1 MLNKWKSSWSRLLG
15 QGSLKLHQQFCLA
28 PIVGSYF
35 HDLSISSNDCDHLVF
50 LTLYAWLILS
60 FFLVIKNFLFTVRLT
75 VRGGGGLI
83 YPYHLIATVSAR
95 IKLDCLHSQQQQQ
108 KTTVLRP
115 MRTHLCELALE
126 NAKNGLSLVLFWLC
140 LISMQNC
147 KACVGMF
154 RSY

>member
-75 VRGGGGLI
+75 ERGGGGGLTI
-83 YPYHLIATVSAR
+83 TYPYHLIATVSAR

-108 KTTVLRP
+108 KTVLRP

-126 NAKNGLSLVLFWLC
+126 NAKNGLSLLV
-140 LISMQNC
+140 C
-147 KACVGMF
+147 KIAKPL
-154 RSY
+154 